1 MELISKPE
9 EDASLTNTW
18 ANQMRIIE
26 NDSPAVERPLQE
38 NEVINWVY
46 CIGTEYWSA
55 REPDLE
61 DPIWRKEAKEEMLKR
76 IEEVHA
82 WNTLYASTSRPRKI
96 SPSWLYIIRKIDAAE
111 ADLERHGK
119 VLDTGLYEW
128 SESDIDSTDASE
140 DEGEEESNELN
151 KAAVELP
158 SIIYIEETASE
169 YSEDDQT
176 DASIPDEND
185 NSDGPTDCLQ
195 VIPENARNES
205 VNTSGSTNATSSDDD
220 RARADPAPSPN
231 RPTQRNDASIRYNK
245 ASQHVMRFG
254 GRYWNWRRPCLK
266 GLHTLVLGDSSIRIG

>member
-1 MELISKPE
+1 
-9 EDASLTNTW
+9 
-18 ANQMRIIE
+18 MRILE
-26 NDSPAVERPLQE
+26 NQPQTVEGPLEE
-38 NEVINWVY
+38 NKLINWIY
-46 CIGTEYWSA
+46 CIGTEYWST

-82 WNTLYASTSRPRKI
+82 WNTLYANTSRPRKI

-111 ADLERHGK
+111 EDLARHGK

-140 DEGEEESNELN
+140 DEGEDEEESNELN

-169 YSEDDQT
+169 CSEGEDEP
-176 DASIPDEND
+176 DASLSEND
-185 NSDGPTDCLQ
+185 SEGPADRLQ
-195 VIPENARNES
+195 IIPENAANES
-205 VNTSGSTNATSSDDD
+205 HNTSGSTFATSSDDD
-220 RARADPAPSPN
+220 QARADPIPDRSDP
-231 RPTQRNDASIRYNK
+231 RNNASVRYNK

-266 GLHTLVLGDSSIRIG
+266 GLHTLVIGDSSIRIGSF